1 MNTNGSTARWI
12 GLIAGVIIVLGFTT
26 LIAAQTGILKRVE
39 VNEVDVRRI
48 DKNQAVVIF
57 QLEGINKKLDKLLEE

>member
-39 VNEVDVRRI
+39 VNETDVRRI
-48 DKNQAVVIF
+48 DKNQVLVIY
-57 QLEGINKKLDKLLEE
+57 QLREINKKLDKLLEE

>member
-26 LIAAQTGILKRVE
+26 LIAAQSGILKRVE
-39 VNEVDVRRI
+39 VNETDVRRI
-48 DKNQAVVIF
+48 DKSQVLIIY
-57 QLEGINKKLDKLLEE
+57 QLKEINKKLDKLLE

>member
-39 VNEVDVRRI
+39 VNETDVRRI
-48 DKNQAVVIF
+48 DKNQAVIIF

>member
-1 MNTNGSTARWI
+1 MNTNGSTARWVGI
-12 GLIAGVIIVLGFTT
+12 IAGIIIVLGFTT